1 MDWLIKRNH
10 LGSFADQENKV
21 GLDFSIE
28 TVSLNKKNF
37 NINPLKEFIILNYYE
52 EHVKLMAYLD
62 IKSEVD
68 FNQILNEIAPLFS
81 EGKIVS
87 TNSTP
92 FQIML
97 SNLHHE
103 YVEHINHG
111 KLNIITQ
118 ELFGPKLS
126 GEFASYQQ
134 DGPLDIYLI
143 DKEKITPYFNYE
155 FDEVFNFME
164 SKNVKSI
171 NPVNW
176 HINKMTKELKS
187 IRYFVGKCNEV
198 MLLVNPKTNLV
209 NHLLIDF

>member
-52 EHVKLMAYLD
+52 EHVKLM
-62 IKSEVD
+62 
-68 FNQILNEIAPLFS
+68 APLFS